1 MHKNKIGVVG
11 ATGRLG
17 TEIVKILACQEV
29 AVVAIASKQKNSW
42 GDSVTYHE
50 YGLNSKPQ
58 DLQPLFQKLD
68 AVIIAAPVSS
78 SILQRKAITAGCH
91 VIDVGIQTE
100 VIEELLQL
108 DDLAKDRQCCLV
120 AMAGLAPGLTGLLGT
135 ELLTKTSPSNFV
147 DVCLIQNSQGT
158 SGERGTKDMLDLLTS
173 DSKKL
178 KSCLVAKEQ
187 SSNILKIKAFSFDT
201 PESVLLL
208 HKERLKFYTVF
219 DRSLLNTLIVNLGR
233 IRQYSLSVYG
243 LLRDKI
249 AAAKAAK
256 SIPDQ
261 EAIILSAVA
270 KSSDGKVDSW
280 SSYHLASD
288 YGATAAIAC
297 TMTAI
302 TLSNRCVFG
311 AGHLGSFVNLET
323 ISQHPWMQ
331 KVILA
336 SSNKE

>member
-1 MHKNKIGVVG
+1 MHENKIGVLG
-11 ATGRLG
+11 AAGRLG
-17 TEIVKILACQEV
+17 TEIVKILARQPV
-29 AVVAIASKQKNSW
+29 DIVAIASKRKNSW
-42 GDSVTYHE
+42 GDRVDYHE
-50 YGLNSKPQ
+50 HGSNSKPQ
-58 DLQPLFQKLD
+58 DLHPLFQELD
-68 AVIIAAPVSS
+68 AVINAAPVSS
-78 SILQRKAITAGCH
+78 SMLQREAITAGCH
-91 VIDVGIQTE
+91 VIDVGIQTK
-100 VIEELLQL
+100 VIEELLLL

-135 ELLTKTSPSNFV
+135 ELLARISSADLV

-173 DSKKL
+173 DNKKL

-187 SSNILKIKAFSFDT
+187 FNIEEVKAFSFDT
-201 PESVLLL
+201 PESVLLP
-208 HKERLKFYTVF
+208 HQDRLKFYTVF
-219 DRSLLNTLIVNLGR
+219 NRSLLNTLIVNLGR
-233 IRQYSLSVYG
+233 IRQYLPTIYR

-256 SIPDQ
+256 SIPNR

-270 KSSDGKVDSW
+270 KTSDGKVKSW

-302 TLSNRCVFG
+302 ILSNQCVFG

-323 ISQHPWMQ
+323 VCRHSWMQ
-331 KVILA
+331 NLISR
-336 SSNKE
+336 SSSH